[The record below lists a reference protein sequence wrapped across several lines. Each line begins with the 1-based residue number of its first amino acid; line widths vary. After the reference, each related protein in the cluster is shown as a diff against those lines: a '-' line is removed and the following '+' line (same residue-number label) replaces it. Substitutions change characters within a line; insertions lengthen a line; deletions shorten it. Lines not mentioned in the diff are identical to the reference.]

1 MGGGGKRKAAP
12 MLGSG
17 RATGS
22 GIDRVENLCLVGPI
36 STLDQICHICQAFSS
51 GEERAEQQDANRL
64 AGRERRGRGR
74 MERARKTEGGKI
86 EMPLPHIGNIN
97 PSFREYKKKEKKG

>member
-1 MGGGGKRKAAP
+1 M
-12 MLGSG
+12 
-17 RATGS
+17 
-22 GIDRVENLCLVGPI
+22 ENLCLVGPI

-64 AGRERRGRGR
+64 AGEGGGGEAGR
-74 MERARKTEGGKI
+74 MEGARKTEGGKI

-97 PSFREYKKKEKKG
+97 PPFREYKKRKKGDRWV

>member
-1 MGGGGKRKAAP
+1 MGGGGGERKAAL

-36 STLDQICHICQAFSS
+36 STLEQICHICQAFSS

-64 AGRERRGRGR
+64 AGEGEEGKGKDGGSERDRRR
-74 MERARKTEGGKI
+74 
-86 EMPLPHIGNIN
+86 
-97 PSFREYKKKEKKG
+97 

>member
-17 RATGS
+17 RATGL

-51 GEERAEQQDANRL
+51 GEERAEQQDATQL

-74 MERARKTEGGKI
+74 MEGARKTEGGKI

-97 PSFREYKKKEKKG
+97 PPF